1 MSFSEPSTPLSTE
14 NIERKFLCL
23 DKNEN
28 NDGGNAL
35 PPMEDL
41 LSSLMVLHECKAI
54 ESRDQCSMVLQQHLV
69 DQRDYDSLIKLLKV
83 RAEWL
88 GDVPIY
94 GEECRDILVSATKD
108 RMLLAKT
115 ESVLFGKEKP
125 VTCLKRLELLV
136 ALVPG
141 AVCYDKTWGYGVVK
155 KLDDFYKRIV
165 VDFDQK
171 SDHAM
176 AFSYAAQALKLIDE
190 KHILSIRHAN
200 LAAFDEKCRK
210 KAGEVVTMALNS
222 FGPLSVLQLELEM
235 KNGVLPAGVEWK
247 SFWTQARAQLK
258 NDKRFK
264 LPPTAKKNDLIEFA
278 ENAKVAGDSAWF
290 ADLAALNDVPE
301 IINRIFE
308 FLQLKDRPEIDDAI
322 LEILKARLSFS
333 LKGCATTHNDRD
345 KVRTILA
352 ALSLGFKEL
361 PVELRSRQ
369 SDEFA
374 MVDENNVDLLGTL
387 SKPEIILNAASKM
400 PAGLMSELMSL
411 IPLKDNAEVARGFVD
426 ILHALPFNLI
436 ENMALPILEGVASAS
451 FAEQVRKE
459 FSGIDVSFALL
470 LWLCRNQD
478 KEIVT
483 SILPAAVIGTQAL
496 LALEPEVM
504 GENLRLQHL
513 IAALFR
519 DDKWL
524 EAQTQRMTD
533 VERGAFFARIRAA
546 DGAWEPLKKRAIEK
560 SLLKMYPELATS
572 GTTESSATAEPSQ
585 RITSWKSLAERKEK
599 HRVLV
604 EQEMPKNNQDIEAA
618 RILGDLREN
627 FEYQT
632 AKEQQR
638 ILISRQAELELEL
651 REMRGTDF
659 SAVEF
664 ADKVV
669 VGSEVTLMHADGHSS
684 TYQILGE
691 WDSDLALGIIP
702 SRSRLAE
709 ALLGHVVGDKVTIPS
724 HDEDEEDVTISS
736 IQPLPRT
743 ILDWA
748 SGR

>member
-1 MSFSEPSTPLSTE
+1 MLFSESSTPLSTE

-28 NDGGNAL
+28 NAGGSSI
-35 PPMEDL
+35 PPVEDF
-41 LSSLMVLHECKAI
+41 LSSLMILHECKAL

-69 DQRDYDSLIKLLKV
+69 DQCDFSSLVKLLKV

-88 GDVPIY
+88 GDMPIY
-94 GEECRDILVSATKD
+94 GEECRDILLSSTKD
-108 RMLLAKT
+108 RMLLAKA

-141 AVCYDKTWGYGVVK
+141 AICCDKTWGYGVVK

-165 VDFDQK
+165 VDFDRK
-171 SDHAM
+171 PDHAM
-176 AFSYAAQALKLIDE
+176 AFSYAGQALKIIDD
-190 KHILSIRHAN
+190 KHILTFRHAN
-200 LAAFDEKCRK
+200 PAAFDEKCRK
-210 KAGEVVTMALNS
+210 KAGEVVAMALNS
-222 FGPLSVLQLELEM
+222 YGQMSVLHLESEM
-235 KNGVLPAGVEWK
+235 TNGILPAGVEWK

-258 NDKRFK
+258 NDQRFK

-278 ENAKVAGDSAWF
+278 ENAKVAGDSDWF

-308 FLQLKDRPEIDDAI
+308 FMLLKDRPEIDDTI
-322 LEILKARLSFS
+322 REILKTRLSFS
-333 LKGCATTHNDRD
+333 LKGCATTHNDKD
-345 KVRTILA
+345 KVRTIMA
-352 ALSLGFKEL
+352 AVSLGFKEL

-387 SKPEIILNAASKM
+387 TKPEIILNAASKM
-400 PAGLMSELMSL
+400 PAGLMSELVSL

-426 ILHALPFNLI
+426 ILHVLPFNLI
-436 ENMALPILEGVASAS
+436 ESMALSILEGVASAS
-451 FAEQVRKE
+451 FADQVRKE

-519 DDKWL
+519 DEIWL
-524 EAQTQRMTD
+524 ECQTQRMTD
-533 VERGAFFARIRAA
+533 VERGAFFARVRAA

-560 SLLKMYPELATS
+560 CLLKLYPELAAS
-572 GTTESSATAEPSQ
+572 GATESSAPAQPTQ
-585 RITSWKSLAERKEK
+585 RITSWKSLSERKEK
-599 HRVLV
+599 HRMLV

-659 SAVEF
+659 SEVEF

-669 VGSEVTLMHADGHSS
+669 VGSEVTLLHADGHTS
-684 TYQILGE
+684 TFQILGE

-702 SRSRLAE
+702 SRSRMAE
-709 ALLGHVVGDKVTIPS
+709 ALLGHVAGDKVMIPS
-724 HDEDEEDVTISS
+724 DEEEEVDVTISS

>member
-1 MSFSEPSTPLSTE
+1 MSFSESSTPLSTE

-28 NDGGNAL
+28 SNGGGSI
-35 PPMEDL
+35 PPIEEFL
-41 LSSLMVLHECKAI
+41 NSLMVLNECKAL

-69 DQRDYDSLIKLLKV
+69 DQRDIFSLLKLLKI

-88 GDVPIY
+88 GDMPEY
-94 GEECRDILVSATKD
+94 GEECRDILLSCTKD

-125 VTCLKRLELLV
+125 VVCLKRLDLLV

-141 AVCYDKTWGYGVVK
+141 AICCDKTWGYGVVK
-155 KLDDFYKRIV
+155 RLDDFYKRIV
-165 VDFDQK
+165 VDFDRK
-171 SDHAM
+171 PDHAM
-176 AFSYAAQALKLIDE
+176 AFSYAAQALRIIDG

-200 LAAFDEKCRK
+200 RAAFDEKCKK
-210 KAGEVVTMALNS
+210 KAGEVVAMALNS
-222 FGPLSVLQLELEM
+222 YGQMSVLHLEAEM
-235 KNGVLPAGVEWK
+235 TNGILPANVDWK
-247 SFWTQARAQLK
+247 NFWSQARTQLK
-258 NDKRFK
+258 NDQRFK

-278 ENAKVAGDSAWF
+278 ENAKLPGDSSWF
-290 ADLAALNDVPE
+290 ADLAELNDVPE

-308 FLQLKDRPEIDDAI
+308 FTQLKNRPEIDEEI
-322 LEILKARLSFS
+322 HEILKTRLSFS
-333 LKGCATTHNDRD
+333 LKGCATTHNDKD
-345 KVRTILA
+345 KVRTIMA
-352 ALSLGFKEL
+352 AVSLGFKKL

-374 MVDENNVDLLGTL
+374 MADENNVDLLGTL
-387 SKPEIILNAASKM
+387 SKPAIILNAAARM
-400 PAGLMSELMSL
+400 PAGLMGELVSL
-411 IPLKDNAEVARGFVD
+411 IPLKDNAEVARGFID
-426 ILHALPFNLI
+426 ILHVIPYNLI
-436 ENMALPILEGVASAS
+436 ENMAPAILEGVASAS

-459 FSGIDVSFALL
+459 FSEIDVSFALL

-483 SILPAAVIGTQAL
+483 SILPASVIGTQAL

-504 GENLRLQHL
+504 GENLRLQHQ

-519 DDKWL
+519 DEKWL
-524 EAQTQRMTD
+524 QNQTGRMTD
-533 VERGAFFARIRAA
+533 VECGAFFARVRAA
-546 DGAWEPLKKRAIEK
+546 EGAWEPLKKRAIEK
-560 SLLKMYPELATS
+560 FLLKLYPELAAS
-572 GTTESSATAEPSQ
+572 GATESTAPAQPEQ
-585 RITSWKSLAERKEK
+585 RFTSWRSLNERKEK
-599 HRVLV
+599 HRILV
-604 EQEMPKNNQDIEAA
+604 ERDIPKNNQDIEAA

-638 ILISRQAELELEL
+638 ILITRQAEMELEL

-659 SAVEF
+659 SDIESSG
-664 ADKVV
+664 KVS
-669 VGSEVTLMHADGHSS
+669 VGSEVTLMHADGHSN
-684 TYQILGE
+684 TYHILGE
-691 WDSDLALGIIP
+691 WDSDLALGILP

-709 ALLGHVVGDKVTIPS
+709 ALVGHAEGDKVMIPS
-724 HDEDEEDVTISS
+724 DDEDQVEITISS
-736 IQPLPRT
+736 IQPLSRT